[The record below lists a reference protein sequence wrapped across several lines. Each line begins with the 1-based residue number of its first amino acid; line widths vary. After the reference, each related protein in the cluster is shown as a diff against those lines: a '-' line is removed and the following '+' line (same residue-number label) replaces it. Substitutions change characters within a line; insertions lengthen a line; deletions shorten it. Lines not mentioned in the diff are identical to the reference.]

1 MNLATTYLGFE
12 LPHPLVPGSSPLA
25 DNLDTV
31 RRLEDAGA
39 PLIILRSLFE
49 EQLAHEDINVELAGD
64 APAAASVETL
74 SYLPEAKDYVVQPDG
89 YLELL
94 RRTKAAVSVPVLG
107 SLNGTS
113 EWGWLRYAR
122 LMEEAGAD
130 GLELN
135 LYEVASELDVTGQEM
150 EVKQLEVLRAIREAV
165 KIPVAVKLSPYYSSI
180 PSFASL
186 RDESGADALVL
197 FNRFYE
203 PDVDVDRRELL
214 PVNLASPSELL
225 LRLRWTGILSGRV
238 NASLA
243 VTGGVQTAVD
253 VVKAVLVGAHA
264 IQMVSALLRH
274 GPAYLTR
281 VRLDL
286 ERWLDEHRVEALR
299 DIRGTLSM
307 SHCRDAT
314 PYQRANYLRLLQNWQ
329 PPRHERPDGPPAE
342 PGEG

>member
-1 MNLATTYLGFE
+1 MKLATTYMGFE

-25 DNLDTV
+25 DNLDAV

-39 PLIILRSLFE
+39 PMIILRSLFE
-49 EQLAHEDINVELAGD
+49 EQLWHEGINVEPAGD
-64 APAAASVETL
+64 APVEYHVEIL
-74 SYLPEAKDYVVQPDG
+74 SYLPESGEYALQPEG
-89 YLELL
+89 YLELI
-94 RRTKAAVSVPVLG
+94 RKTKAAVSVPVLG

-113 EWGWLRYAR
+113 EWSWLRYAR

-135 LYEVASELDVTGQEM
+135 LYEVATDPDVTGQEL
-150 EVKQLEVLRAIREAV
+150 ERQGLEVLRAVKRAV
-165 KIPVAVKLSPYYSSI
+165 KIPVAVKLSPFYASI
-180 PSFASL
+180 PNFARQL
-186 RDESGADALVL
+186 DEAGADALVL

-214 PVNLASPSELL
+214 PVNLSSPSELL

-243 VTGGVQTAVD
+243 VTGGVHTAVD

-264 IQMVSALLRH
+264 TQMVSALLRH
-274 GPAYLTR
+274 GPTYLAQ

-286 ERWLDEHRVEALR
+286 ERWLEEHQVESVRELQ
-299 DIRGTLSM
+299 GSLSLL
-307 SHCRDAT
+307 HCGDAA
-314 PYQRANYLRLLQNWQ
+314 PYQRANYIRRLQSWKSS
-329 PPRHERPDGPPAE
+329 GP
-342 PGEG
+342 

>member
-1 MNLATTYLGFE
+1 MNLATKYMGFE

-39 PLIILRSLFE
+39 PMIILRSLFE

-64 APAAASVETL
+64 APAAAHVETL
-74 SYLPEAKDYVVQPDG
+74 TYLPEPRDYVVQPDG

-135 LYEVASELDVTGQEM
+135 LYEVATELNLTGQEL
-150 EVKQLEVLRAIREAV
+150 ELQQLEVLRAIKEAV
-165 KIPVAVKLSPYYSSI
+165 KIPVAVKLSSFYTSI
-180 PSFASL
+180 SNFARL
-186 RDESGADALVL
+186 LDESGADALVL

-214 PVNLASPSELL
+214 PVNLPSPSELL
-225 LRLRWTGILSGRV
+225 LRLRWTGILSGRI

-243 VTGGVQTAVD
+243 VTGGVHTAVD
-253 VVKAVLVGAHA
+253 VVKAVLAGAHA
-264 IQMVSALLRH
+264 TQMVSALLRH
-274 GPAYLTR
+274 GPAYLTQ

-286 ERWLDEHRVEALR
+286 ERWLEEHRVESLR
-299 DIRGTLSM
+299 EIQGTLSM
-307 SHCRDAT
+307 SHCREAS
-314 PYQRANYLRLLQNWQ
+314 PYQRANYLRLLQNWKSSQ
-329 PPRHERPDGPPAE
+329 A
-342 PGEG
+342 

>member
-1 MNLATTYLGFE
+1 MSLATTYMGFE

-25 DNLDTV
+25 DNLDNV

-39 PLIILRSLFE
+39 PMLILRSLFE
-49 EQLAHEDINVELAGD
+49 EQLAHEDITVEPAGD
-64 APAAASVETL
+64 ASVQGYLETL
-74 SYLPEAKDYVVQPDG
+74 SRLPESGEYVFQPEG
-89 YLELL
+89 YLELI
-94 RRTKAAVSVPVLG
+94 RKTKAAVSVPVLG

-122 LMEEAGAD
+122 LIEEAGAD

-135 LYEVASELDVTGQEM
+135 LYEVATEPDVTGQEL
-150 EVKQLEVLRAIREAV
+150 ELQGLEVLRAVKQAV
-165 KIPVAVKLSPYYSSI
+165 KIPVAVKLSPFYASI
-180 PSFASL
+180 PNFARQL
-186 RDESGADALVL
+186 DEAGADALVL

-214 PVNLASPSELL
+214 SVNLPSPLELL

-253 VVKAVLVGAHA
+253 VIKAVLVGAHST
-264 IQMVSALLRH
+264 QMVSALLRH
-274 GPAYLTR
+274 GPAYLTQ

-286 ERWLDEHRVEALR
+286 ERWLEEHRVESLS
-299 DIRGTLSM
+299 DIQGTLSL
-307 SHCRDAT
+307 SRCREAS
-314 PYQRANYLRLLQNWQ
+314 PYQRANYLRQLQNWKSSQ
-329 PPRHERPDGPPAE
+329 E
-342 PGEG
+342 

>member
-1 MNLATTYLGFE
+1 MNLTTTYMGFE

-49 EQLAHEDINVELAGD
+49 EQLAHEDINVELADD

-74 SYLPEAKDYVVQPDG
+74 SYLPEAKDFVVQPDG

-135 LYEVASELDVTGQEM
+135 LYQVAAELDVTGQEL
-150 EVKQLEVLRAIREAV
+150 EAQQLEVLRAVKAAV
-165 KIPVAVKLSPYYSSI
+165 KIPVAVKLSPFYASI
-180 PSFASL
+180 PNFARL
-186 RDESGADALVL
+186 LDESGADALVL

-203 PDVDVDRRELL
+203 PDVDVDWRELL
-214 PVNLASPSELL
+214 PVNLPSPLELL

-264 IQMVSALLRH
+264 TQMVSALLRH
-274 GPAYLTR
+274 GPAYLTQ

-286 ERWLDEHRVEALR
+286 ERWLEEHRVESLR
-299 DIRGTLSM
+299 DIQGTLNLL
-307 SHCRDAT
+307 HCRDAS
-314 PYQRANYLRLLQNWQ
+314 PYQRANYLRQLQNWKSSQ
-329 PPRHERPDGPPAE
+329 A
-342 PGEG
+342 

>member
-1 MNLATTYLGFE
+1 VTTASTSRSD
-12 LPHPLVPGSSPLA
+12 PSGSSPLA

-49 EQLAHEDINVELAGD
+49 EQLAHEDINVGLAGD
-64 APAAASVETL
+64 APAAARVDTL

-113 EWGWLRYAR
+113 EWSWLRYAR

-135 LYEVASELDVTGQEM
+135 LYEVAAELDVTGQEM
-150 EVKQLEVLRAIREAV
+150 EVKQLEVLRAVKEAV
-165 KIPVAVKLSPYYSSI
+165 RIPVAVKLSPYYSSI
-180 PSFASL
+180 PSFARL
-186 RDESGADALVL
+186 LDESGADAIVM

-203 PDVDVDRRELL
+203 PDVDVERRELL
-214 PVNLASPSELL
+214 PVNLPSPLELL

-243 VTGGVQTAVD
+243 VTGGVQTAMD
-253 VVKAVLVGAHA
+253 VVKSVLVGAHA
-264 IQMVSALLRH
+264 TQMVTALLRH
-274 GPAYLTR
+274 GPAYLAQ

-286 ERWLDEHRVEALR
+286 ERWLEAHGVESLR
-299 DIRGTLSM
+299 DLQGTLNLL
-307 SHCRDAT
+307 HCSDAS
-314 PYQRANYLRLLQNWQ
+314 PYQRANYLRLLQEWKSNQ
-329 PPRHERPDGPPAE
+329 ACIIARRISRRP
-342 PGEG
+342 

>member
-1 MNLATTYLGFE
+1 MMNLATTYMGFE

-39 PLIILRSLFE
+39 PMIILRSLFE
-49 EQLAHEDINVELAGD
+49 EQLAHEGINVDLAD
-64 APAAASVETL
+64 DTSAATKVETL
-74 SYLPEAKDYVVQPDG
+74 SYLPEAKDYVVQPEG

-113 EWGWLRYAR
+113 DWGWLRYAR

-135 LYEVASELDVTGQEM
+135 LYEVATELDATGQEV
-150 EVKQLEVLRAIREAV
+150 EVQQLEVLRAVKEAV
-165 KIPVAVKLSPYYSSI
+165 KIPVAVKLSPFYSSI
-180 PSFASL
+180 PNFAHLLS
-186 RDESGADALVL
+186 ESGADALVL

-203 PDVDVDRRELL
+203 PDVNVDRRELL
-214 PVNLASPSELL
+214 PVNLPSPSELL

-243 VTGGVQTAVD
+243 VTGGVRTAVD
-253 VVKAVLVGAHA
+253 VVKAMLVGAHVT
-264 IQMVSALLRH
+264 QMVSALLQD
-274 GPAYLTR
+274 GPAYLTQ
-281 VRLDL
+281 VLQDL
-286 ERWLDEHRVEALR
+286 ERWLEEHKVDSLR
-299 DIRGTLSM
+299 DIQGTLSL
-307 SHCRDAT
+307 SNCSEAS
-314 PYQRANYLRLLQNWQ
+314 PYLRANYLRQLQNWRSSQ
-329 PPRHERPDGPPAE
+329 A
-342 PGEG
+342 

>member
-1 MNLATTYLGFE
+1 MNLATTYMGFQ
-12 LPHPLVPGSSPLA
+12 LPHPVVPGSSPLA

-49 EQLAHEDINVELAGD
+49 EQLAHEDINVALANET
-64 APAAASVETL
+64 PAAADVETL
-74 SYLPEAKDYVVQPDG
+74 SYLPEAKDYVVQPDA

-94 RRTKAAVSVPVLG
+94 RRTEAAVSVPVLG

-122 LMEEAGAD
+122 LMEQAGAD

-135 LYEVASELDVTGQEM
+135 LYEVAAALDVTGQEL
-150 EVKQLEVLRAIREAV
+150 EVQQLEVLRAIKETV
-165 KIPVAVKLSPYYSSI
+165 KIPVAVKLSPFY
-180 PSFASL
+180 ASL
-186 RDESGADALVL
+186 PNFARLLDESGADALIL

-214 PVNLASPSELL
+214 PVNLPSPSELL
-225 LRLRWTGILSGRV
+225 LRLRWTGILSGRI

-243 VTGGVQTAVD
+243 VTGGVKTAVD

-264 IQMVSALLRH
+264 TQMVSALLRH
-274 GPAYLTR
+274 GPGYLAQ
-281 VRLDL
+281 VRLDV
-286 ERWLDEHRVEALR
+286 ERWLQEHRVESLR
-299 DIRGTLSM
+299 DIQGTLSM
-307 SHCRDAT
+307 SHCRDAS

-329 PPRHERPDGPPAE
+329 SGQS
-342 PGEG
+342 

>member
-1 MNLATTYLGFE
+1 MRFH

-49 EQLAHEDINVELAGD
+49 EQLAEEGINVEPAGE
-64 APAAASVETL
+64 APADAHVANL
-74 SYLPEAKDYVVQPDG
+74 SYLPEPKDYVLQPES

-94 RRTKAAVSVPVLG
+94 RKAKATVSVPVLA

-122 LMEEAGAD
+122 LIEQAGAD

-135 LYEVASELDVTGQEM
+135 IYEVATEADVTGQEL
-150 EVKQLEVLRAIREAV
+150 ELEALEVLRAIKQAV
-165 KIPVAVKLSPYYSSI
+165 TIPVAVKLSPFYASI
-180 PSFASL
+180 PNFARL
-186 RDESGADALVL
+186 LDESGADALVL

-203 PDVDVDRRELL
+203 PDVDVERRELL
-214 PVNLASPSELL
+214 PVNQSSPSELL

-243 VTGGVQTAVD
+243 VTGGVCTAVD
-253 VVKAVLVGAHA
+253 VVKAILVGAHA
-264 IQMVSALLRH
+264 TQMVSALLRH
-274 GPAYLTR
+274 GPAYLAE
-281 VRLDL
+281 VRREL
-286 ERWLDEHRVEALR
+286 ERWLDEHHVGSLAE
-299 DIRGTLSM
+299 IQGVLSL
-307 SHCRDAT
+307 SNCRDAS
-314 PYQRANYLRLLQNWQ
+314 PYQRANYVRLLQTWK
-329 PPRHERPDGPPAE
+329 PPQA
-342 PGEG
+342 

>member
-1 MNLATTYLGFE
+1 MNLATTYMGFA

-39 PLIILRSLFE
+39 PLIILRSLFQ
-49 EQLAHEDINVELAGD
+49 EQLAHEDINVELAD
-64 APAAASVETL
+64 DTPAASIATL
-74 SYLPEAKDYVVQPDG
+74 SYLPEATDYVVQPDA

-135 LYEVASELDVTGQEM
+135 LYEVATEPDVTGQEM
-150 EVKQLEVLRAIREAV
+150 EVQQLEVLRAIKEAV
-165 KIPVAVKLSPYYSSI
+165 KIPVAVKLSPFHASV
-180 PSFASL
+180 PNFARL
-186 RDESGADALVL
+186 LDEAGADALVL

-203 PDVDVDRRELL
+203 PDVDVERRELL
-214 PVNLASPSELL
+214 PINLSAPSELL
-225 LRLRWTGILSGRV
+225 LRLRWTGILSGQV
-238 NASLA
+238 NSSLA

-253 VVKAVLVGAHA
+253 VVKAVLVGAHST
-264 IQMVSALLRH
+264 QMVTALLLH
-274 GPAYLTR
+274 GPDYLSR

-286 ERWLDEHRVEALR
+286 ERWLEEHGVASLS
-299 DIRGTLSM
+299 DIQGTLNM
-307 SHCRDAT
+307 LHCHDAA
-314 PYQRANYLRLLQNWQ
+314 PYQRANYLRLLQQWKSS
-329 PPRHERPDGPPAE
+329 DA
-342 PGEG
+342 